1 MGAPAPEGHVR
12 DVVLLHLSLTRLGR
26 LLDRSSS
33 PSLVLLLVLLV
44 VLTQLDIFVVNVV
57 ISADVSLIGDR
68 IRTYGEAFLS

>member
-1 MGAPAPEGHVR
+1 MWTPVSEWHVR
-12 DVVLLHLSLTRLGR
+12 DVVLIHLSLARLDR

-33 PSLVLLLVLLV
+33 PPLVLLLVFMV
-44 VLTQLDIFVVNVV
+44 ILTQLDIFVVNVV